1 MFLRLVSG
9 VAFVCA
15 FTSFP
20 GCIDLGSL
28 DATGELAPFVDAK
41 AVAVAE
47 QIGGAAGFGGMMM
60 DGYFDHAEQQIRF
73 DAADDLAD
81 PDAAVTISVENG
93 STQACTFHV
102 AYLASHMGLDEQ
114 TEDADVPAGDETTI
128 EIPCA
133 EVIGM
138 GSLETPDAA
147 ACHLADGQA
156 VDNAMSVPAFL
167 GLDYRCGQV
176 YQFML
181 APDADDLDGDGDT
194 EELIMQSDAIRMHA
208 LDGGPTGHM
217 HGGDSGMMGPHM
229 GQR

>member
-1 MFLRLVSG
+1 
-9 VAFVCA
+9 
-15 FTSFP
+15 
-20 GCIDLGSL
+20 
-28 DATGELAPFVDAK
+28 
-41 AVAVAE
+41 
-47 QIGGAAGFGGMMM
+47 
-60 DGYFDHAEQQIRF
+60 
-73 DAADDLAD
+73 
-81 PDAAVTISVENG
+81 
-93 STQACTFHV
+93 
-102 AYLASHMGLDEQ
+102 MGLDEQ